1 MTEQSIKEIA
11 EGLHDLEREWI
22 TGWKGVA
29 GAAFNVVAM
38 DLYRAGL
45 LISSQNWNLNERGKA
60 ARSYLQENSDG

>member
-29 GAAFNVVAM
+29 GAAFNAVAM
-38 DLYRAGL
+38 DLYHAGL
-45 LISSQNWNLNERGKA
+45 LVGPLNWNLNELGTA
-60 ARSYLQENSDG
+60 VRSYLQEQADA